1 MAPVAVA
8 WVGTADFTD
17 ASKAYFFPVGM
28 PGLFRQHN
36 ASADFVEI
44 ANTIGPPR
52 YARQAGDQQFAR
64 WVMLHVQPNPLPICT
79 PPRVLIKGK
88 RTR

>member
-8 WVGTADFTD
+8 WVGTAYFTD

-52 YARQAGDQQFAR
+52 YARQQFAR
-64 WVMLHVQPNPLPICT
+64 WVMLHVQSNPLPICT
-79 PPRVLIKGK
+79 RPRVLIKGK
-88 RTR
+88 RT